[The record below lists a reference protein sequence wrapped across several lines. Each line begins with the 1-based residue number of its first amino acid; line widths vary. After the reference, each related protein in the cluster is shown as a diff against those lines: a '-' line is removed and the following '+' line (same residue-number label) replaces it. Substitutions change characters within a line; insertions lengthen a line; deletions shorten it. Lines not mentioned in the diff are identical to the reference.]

1 MKLPKID
8 VEGDFS
14 MVETQICP
22 NCHSVNPLKNAFCQV
37 CGNKLVAATPPQPPM
52 VTVRSAST
60 SLPPVPPSTP
70 QTTMPPVPPAPPVAP
85 YPPIAVLPPV
95 PTLDSLGIKVDE
107 FSDIMCDDAP
117 RSEELTE
124 VFVKALTDRNI
135 PGLKI
140 TEGDFTTEG
149 KRRHYHIITGPAKTT
164 FLASIFPYGRDL
176 ILGWEMYIKRTL
188 KWVPLAILGGTAV
201 ILALIS
207 FLTSGFFF
215 STFWTFLFIFLL
227 FAGLAGLLLGK
238 VLKDDWMDLFVEDI
252 DEISWAEASALQLV
266 VHEALLE
273 TMETIEIDP
282 PKTAS
287 KSAVNA
293 IATRIVKSSKTPA
306 KPVIKGT
313 KK

>member
-1 MKLPKID
+1 
-8 VEGDFS
+8 

-70 QTTMPPVPPAPPVAP
+70 QTAMPPVPPAPPVAP

-227 FAGLAGLLLGK
+227 FSGLAGLLLGK
-238 VLKDDWMDLFVEDI
+238 VLKDDWMYLFVEDI

-273 TMETIEIDP
+273 TMETIEVDL
-282 PKTAS
+282 PKPAARPAARP
-287 KSAVNA
+287 AVITTKPLPKPA
-293 IATRIVKSSKTPA
+293 VK
-306 KPVIKGT
+306 G